1 MIKTE
6 NINKYYGYVKALN
19 NITLDFNNN
28 CIYGLLGPNGAGK
41 TTFLK
46 ILSGIMLPDTG
57 NVSINN
63 VKLNVMDDTLKY
75 NIAYIPDQPNIF
87 PYLTGI
93 EFLEFVK
100 DVYKMDDNEFK
111 TNLDY
116 YINYFDMSDY
126 INSLINSYSHG
137 MRQKVML
144 TSAFIHKPKYIFIDE
159 PIVGLDPLSI
169 NLLKKELI
177 KINQQYENI
186 IIVSTHIV
194 DIVESVCSDL
204 VLINKGEVLINSK
217 MDEVKKKYNCSI
229 ENLFF
234 NIGNI

>member
-1 MIKTE
+1 
-6 NINKYYGYVKALN
+6 
-19 NITLDFNNN
+19 
-28 CIYGLLGPNGAGK
+28 
-41 TTFLK
+41 
-46 ILSGIMLPDTG
+46 
-57 NVSINN
+57 
-63 VKLNVMDDTLKY
+63 
-75 NIAYIPDQPNIF
+75 
-87 PYLTGI
+87 
-93 EFLEFVK
+93 
-100 DVYKMDDNEFK
+100 MDDNEFK